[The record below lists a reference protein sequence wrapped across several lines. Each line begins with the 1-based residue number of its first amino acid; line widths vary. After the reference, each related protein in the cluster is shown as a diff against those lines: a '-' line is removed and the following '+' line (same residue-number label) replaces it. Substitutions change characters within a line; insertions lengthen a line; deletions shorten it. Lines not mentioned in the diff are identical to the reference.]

1 MKVDVLILGAG
12 PAGTSA
18 AFKLKD
24 SNKTLLVLE
33 KDKQIG
39 GLAKTLDFGEFKSD
53 IGPHRFYS
61 KNQDLYDIIAELL
74 GDDWIK
80 VDRLTRFYIR
90 NKFFKYPVELGDI
103 LKNLGF
109 IGSIKAMSSFSL
121 QKIKNLFIRSEPKNF
136 EEKIVRD
143 FGWELANLNMLNYTE
158 KIWGLKPSEISV
170 EWATQRIK
178 NLSVWEILKKMLFK
192 KSKAKTLVD
201 AFYYPRKGTQQIYE
215 RMREEVEKKKG
226 RVFMTNSY
234 PVKIIHKDGKIVE
247 VIAVIEGKEKIIHPK
262 YIISTIPIT
271 RFIELLH
278 PRPSDDILNAIKQL
292 KFRSLVTLFIA
303 VNKEQVFPDQWIYL
317 PELSIPFG
325 RMMEIKNFSKDL
337 VPKGKTLI
345 GLEFF
350 CWYDDKIW
358 RSTKGELLELAMPHL
373 EKAGFLK
380 RNEVINTW
388 IHKERFAYP
397 VYDINYAKYLTPIK
411 SYLNSFENLIYVG
424 RGGRFKY
431 NNQDHAIEM
440 GFLAAKSI
448 LNKKRYDIDA
458 VGSEKEYLEK
468 GYVK

>member
-53 IGPHRFYS
+53 VGPHRFYS
-61 KNQDLYDIIAELL
+61 KNQELYDIIAELL

-90 NKFFKYPVELGDI
+90 NKFFKYPVELGDV

-121 QKIKNLFIRSEPKNF
+121 QKIKNLFIKSEPRNF

-178 NLSVWEILKKMLFK
+178 NLSVWEILKKMVFK
-192 KSKAKTLVD
+192 KSEAKTLVD

-215 RMREEVEKKKG
+215 RMREEVEKRKG
-226 RVFMTNSY
+226 KVFMTNSY
-234 PVKIIHKDGKIVE
+234 PVKIIHDGKKITK
-247 VIAVIEGKEKIIHPK
+247 VIAVINGKEEVIIPEHV
-262 YIISTIPIT
+262 ISTIPIT
-271 RFIELLH
+271 HFIELLS
-278 PRPSDDILNAIKQL
+278 PEAPQDIATSIKKL

-337 VPKGKTLI
+337 VPEGKTLI

-358 RSTKGELLELAMPHL
+358 RSTKEELLELAMPHL

-380 RNEVINTW
+380 RSEVIDVW

-397 VYDINYAKYLTPIK
+397 VYDLDYAKYLTPIK
-411 SYLNSFENLIYVG
+411 SYLNSFENLIYIG

-440 GFLAAKSI
+440 GFLAARSI
-448 LNKKRYDIDA
+448 LDGKRYDIDA
-458 VGSEKEYLEK
+458 IGSEKEYLEK